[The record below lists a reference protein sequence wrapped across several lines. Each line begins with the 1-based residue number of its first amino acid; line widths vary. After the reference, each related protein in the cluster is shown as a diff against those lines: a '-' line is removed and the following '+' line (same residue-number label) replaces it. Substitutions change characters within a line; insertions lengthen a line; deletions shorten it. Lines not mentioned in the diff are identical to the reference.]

1 MAVKINLANIAIVLV
16 QPNISENIG
25 AAARAM
31 CNMGLRR
38 LIVVDP
44 PRCDLTRVCKMATQA
59 ALDVVENM
67 EACASLAEALRQFA
81 YVVGTTARLGGQ
93 RQVIRNPARLAEML
107 IPIAADNPVAILFG
121 PEDRGLT
128 NADLRFC
135 HSVATIPTADF
146 SSLNLAQA
154 VMVFCYELFR
164 FSLDAPRDVAPR
176 LANRFELDAMYA
188 QLQDVLL
195 RICFINP
202 SNPDYFMNNLRH
214 FGTRMQ
220 LRAKEVQIVRGICRQ
235 IDWYGKHCY
244 EQGWKSKAA
253 GAAKAAPAVA
263 GAGGGRRGRP
273 DGP

>member
-38 LIVVDP
+38 LILVDP
-44 PRCDLTRVCKMATQA
+44 PRCDLTRVCKMATHA
-59 ALDVVENM
+59 ALDVVEEM
-67 EACASLAEALRQFA
+67 EVFAGLAEALRDFT

-93 RQVIRNPARLAEML
+93 RQVIRTPARLAEML
-107 IPIAADNPVAILFG
+107 VPIAADNPVAILFG

-128 NADLRFC
+128 NEDLRFC
-135 HSVATIPTADF
+135 HAVATVPTADF

-154 VMVFCYELFR
+154 VMVVCYELFR
-164 FSLDAPRDVAPR
+164 CSLEAPKEFAPR
-176 LANRFELDAMYA
+176 LANRFELDAMYD
-188 QLQDVLL
+188 QLKDVLM

-202 SNPDYFMNNLRH
+202 ANPDYFMNNLRH

-220 LRAKEVQIVRGICRQ
+220 LRAKEVQIIRGICRQ
-235 IDWYGKHCY
+235 IDWYGKHCF
-244 EQGWKSKAA
+244 EQGRKSKDA
-253 GAAKAAPAVA
+253 GH
-263 GAGGGRRGRP
+263 
-273 DGP
+273 

>member
-1 MAVKINLANIAIVLV
+1 MTVAVNLANIAIVLV

-25 AAARAM
+25 AAARAI

-59 ALDVVENM
+59 ALDVVEEM
-67 EACASLAEALRQFA
+67 EVFTGLDEALRDFG

-93 RQVIRNPARLAEML
+93 RQVIRDPARLAEML
-107 IPIAADNPVAILFG
+107 VPVSAENQVAILFG

-128 NADLRFC
+128 NEDLRFC
-135 HSVATIPTADF
+135 HLVATIPTADF

-154 VMVFCYELFR
+154 VMVVCYELFR
-164 FSLDAPRDVAPR
+164 CSLETPKEFTPR

-188 QLQDVLL
+188 QLKDVLM

-202 SNPDYFMNNLRH
+202 ANPDYFMNNLRH

-220 LRAKEVQIVRGICRQ
+220 LRAKEVQIIRGICRQ
-235 IDWYGKHCY
+235 IDWYGKHCL
-244 EQGWKSKAA
+244 EQGKKSQDD
-253 GAAKAAPAVA
+253 
-263 GAGGGRRGRP
+263 GG
-273 DGP
+273 

>member
-1 MAVKINLANIAIVLV
+1 MTVAVNLANIAIVLV

-25 AAARAM
+25 AAARAI

-59 ALDVVENM
+59 ALDVVEEM
-67 EACASLAEALRQFA
+67 EVFTGLDEALRDFG

-93 RQVIRNPARLAEML
+93 RQVIRDPARLAEML
-107 IPIAADNPVAILFG
+107 VPVSAENQVAILFG

-128 NADLRFC
+128 NEDLRFC
-135 HSVATIPTADF
+135 HLVATIPTADF

-154 VMVFCYELFR
+154 VMVVCYELFR
-164 FSLDAPRDVAPR
+164 CSLETPKEFTPR

-188 QLQDVLL
+188 QLKDVLM

-202 SNPDYFMNNLRH
+202 ANPDYFMNNLRH

-220 LRAKEVQIVRGICRQ
+220 LRAKEVQIIRGICRQ
-235 IDWYGKHCY
+235 IDWYGKHCL
-244 EQGWKSKAA
+244 EQGKKSQD
-253 GAAKAAPAVA
+253 
-263 GAGGGRRGRP
+263 GGG
-273 DGP
+273 

>member
-1 MAVKINLANIAIVLV
+1 MAAAVNLANVAIVLV

-31 CNMGLRR
+31 RNMGLQR

-59 ALDVVENM
+59 ALDVVEEM
-67 EACASLAEALRQFA
+67 EICADLPEALREFA

-93 RQVIRNPARLAEML
+93 RQVISTPARLAEML
-107 IPIAADNPVAILFG
+107 VPIAAENPVALLFG

-128 NADLRFC
+128 NEDLRFC
-135 HSVATIPTADF
+135 HAVATIPTAGF

-154 VMVFCYELFR
+154 VMIFCYELSRCRLEAAREF
-164 FSLDAPRDVAPR
+164 APR

-220 LRAKEVQIVRGICRQ
+220 LRAKEVQIIRGICRQ
-235 IDWYGKHCY
+235 IDWYGKHCF
-244 EQGWKSKAA
+244 EQGRKSR
-253 GAAKAAPAVA
+253 GS
-263 GAGGGRRGRP
+263 GG
-273 DGP
+273 

>member
-1 MAVKINLANIAIVLV
+1 MAAAVNLANVAIVLV

-38 LIVVDP
+38 LIVVAP

-59 ALDVVENM
+59 AMDVVEGM
-67 EACASLAEALRQFA
+67 EVYASLSEALRDFA

-93 RQVIRNPARLAEML
+93 RQVVSSPQRLAEML
-107 IPIAADNPVAILFG
+107 VPIAADNPVAILFG

-128 NADLRFC
+128 NEDLRCC
-135 HSVATIPTADF
+135 HALATIPTADF

-154 VMVFCYELFR
+154 VMIFCYELFR
-164 FSLDAPRDVAPR
+164 CRLETSGEFTPR

-188 QLQDVLL
+188 QLRDVLL

-220 LRAKEVQIVRGICRQ
+220 LRAKEVQIIRGICRQ
-235 IDWYGKHCY
+235 IDWYGKHCFA
-244 EQGWKSKAA
+244 QGRKSE
-253 GAAKAAPAVA
+253 GS
-263 GAGGGRRGRP
+263 GG
-273 DGP
+273 

>member
-1 MAVKINLANIAIVLV
+1 MAVAVNLANIAIVLV

-25 AAARAM
+25 AAARAI

-59 ALDVVENM
+59 ALDVVEEM
-67 EACASLAEALRQFA
+67 EVFTGLDEALRDFG

-93 RQVIRNPARLAEML
+93 RQVIRDPARLAEML
-107 IPIAADNPVAILFG
+107 VPVSAENQVAILFG

-128 NADLRFC
+128 NEDLRFC
-135 HSVATIPTADF
+135 HLVATIPTADF

-154 VMVFCYELFR
+154 VMVVCYELFR
-164 FSLDAPRDVAPR
+164 CSLETPKEFTPR

-188 QLQDVLL
+188 QLKDVLM

-202 SNPDYFMNNLRH
+202 ANPDYFMNNLRH

-220 LRAKEVQIVRGICRQ
+220 LRAKEVQIIRGICRQ
-235 IDWYGKHCY
+235 IDWYGRHCL
-244 EQGWKSKAA
+244 EQGKKSQD
-253 GAAKAAPAVA
+253 
-263 GAGGGRRGRP
+263 GGG
-273 DGP
+273 

>member
-1 MAVKINLANIAIVLV
+1 MTVAVNLANIAIVLV

-25 AAARAM
+25 AAARAI

-59 ALDVVENM
+59 ALDVVEEM
-67 EACASLAEALRQFA
+67 EVFTGLDEALRDFG

-93 RQVIRNPARLAEML
+93 RQVIRDPARLAEML
-107 IPIAADNPVAILFG
+107 VPVSAENQVAILFG

-128 NADLRFC
+128 NEDLRFC
-135 HSVATIPTADF
+135 HLVATIPTADF

-154 VMVFCYELFR
+154 VMVVCYELFR
-164 FSLDAPRDVAPR
+164 CSLETPKEFTPR

-188 QLQDVLL
+188 QLKDVLM

-202 SNPDYFMNNLRH
+202 ANPDYFMNNLRH

-220 LRAKEVQIVRGICRQ
+220 LRAKEVQIIRGICRQ
-235 IDWYGKHCY
+235 IDWYGRHCL
-244 EQGWKSKAA
+244 EQGKKSQD
-253 GAAKAAPAVA
+253 
-263 GAGGGRRGRP
+263 GGG
-273 DGP
+273 

>member
-1 MAVKINLANIAIVLV
+1 MAVAVNLANIAIVLV

-25 AAARAM
+25 AAARAI

-59 ALDVVENM
+59 ALDVVEEM
-67 EACASLAEALRQFA
+67 EVFTGLDEALRDFG

-93 RQVIRNPARLAEML
+93 RQVIRDPARLAEML
-107 IPIAADNPVAILFG
+107 VPISAENQVAVLFG

-128 NADLRFC
+128 NEDLRFC
-135 HSVATIPTADF
+135 HLVATIPTADF

-154 VMVFCYELFR
+154 VMVVCYELFR
-164 FSLDAPRDVAPR
+164 CSLETPKEFTPR

-188 QLQDVLL
+188 QLKDVLM

-202 SNPDYFMNNLRH
+202 ANPDYFMNNLRH

-220 LRAKEVQIVRGICRQ
+220 LRAKEVQIIRGICRQ
-235 IDWYGKHCY
+235 IDWYGRHCL
-244 EQGWKSKAA
+244 EQGKKSQD
-253 GAAKAAPAVA
+253 
-263 GAGGGRRGRP
+263 GGG
-273 DGP
+273 

>member
-1 MAVKINLANIAIVLV
+1 MAAAVNLANVAIVLV

-31 CNMGLRR
+31 RNMGLRR
-38 LIVVDP
+38 LIVVAP

-59 ALDVVENM
+59 ALDVVEGM
-67 EACASLAEALRQFA
+67 EVYASLSEALRDFA

-93 RQVIRNPARLAEML
+93 RQVVSSPQRLAEML
-107 IPIAADNPVAILFG
+107 VPIAADNPVAILFG

-128 NADLRFC
+128 NEDLRFC
-135 HSVATIPTADF
+135 HTVATIPTADF

-154 VMVFCYELFR
+154 VMIFCYELFR
-164 FSLDAPRDVAPR
+164 CRLETSGEFTPR

-188 QLQDVLL
+188 QLRDVLL

-220 LRAKEVQIVRGICRQ
+220 LRAKEVQIIRGICRQ
-235 IDWYGKHCY
+235 IDWYGKHCFA
-244 EQGWKSKAA
+244 QGRKSKDS
-253 GAAKAAPAVA
+253 
-263 GAGGGRRGRP
+263 GG
-273 DGP
+273 

>member
-1 MAVKINLANIAIVLV
+1 MAATVNLANVAIVLV

-59 ALDVVENM
+59 ALDVVEAM
-67 EACASLAEALRQFA
+67 EVHADLSEALGEFT

-93 RQVIRNPARLAEML
+93 RQVISNPARLAEML
-107 IPIAADNPVAILFG
+107 VPIAAENPVAILFG

-128 NADLRFC
+128 NDDLRFC
-135 HSVATIPTADF
+135 HAVATIPTADF

-154 VMVFCYELFR
+154 VMIVCYELFR
-164 FSLDAPRDVAPR
+164 CRREAPREFSPR

-188 QLQDVLL
+188 QLKDVLL

-220 LRAKEVQIVRGICRQ
+220 LRAKEVQIIRGICRQ
-235 IDWYGKHCY
+235 IDWYGKHSY
-244 EQGWKSKAA
+244 EQGRKSNEK
-253 GAAKAAPAVA
+253 
-263 GAGGGRRGRP
+263 RRFRP
-273 DGP
+273 

>member
-1 MAVKINLANIAIVLV
+1 MAVAVNLANIAIVLV

-25 AAARAM
+25 AAARAI

-59 ALDVVENM
+59 ALDVVEEM
-67 EACASLAEALRQFA
+67 EVFTGLDEALRDFG

-93 RQVIRNPARLAEML
+93 RQVIRDPARLAEML
-107 IPIAADNPVAILFG
+107 VPISAENQVAVLFG

-128 NADLRFC
+128 NEDLRFC
-135 HSVATIPTADF
+135 HLVATIPTADF

-154 VMVFCYELFR
+154 VMVVCYELFR
-164 FSLDAPRDVAPR
+164 CSLETPKEFTPR

-188 QLQDVLL
+188 QLKDVLM

-202 SNPDYFMNNLRH
+202 ANPDYFMNNLRH

-220 LRAKEVQIVRGICRQ
+220 LRAKEVQIIRGICRQ
-235 IDWYGKHCY
+235 IDWYGKKCY
-244 EQGWKSKAA
+244 Q
-253 GAAKAAPAVA
+253 
-263 GAGGGRRGRP
+263 
-273 DGP
+273 DGLNDRWRLK

>member
-1 MAVKINLANIAIVLV
+1 MTSAVHLANVAVVLV

-44 PRCDLTRVCKMATQA
+44 PRCDLARVCKMATGPAMDVIEGMDVVADLPA
-59 ALDVVENM
+59 ALSE
-67 EACASLAEALRQFA
+67 FG
-81 YVVGTTARLGGQ
+81 YVVGTTARRGGQ
-93 RQVIRNPARLAEML
+93 RQVIGNPGRLAEML
-107 IPIAADNPVAILFG
+107 VPITAENRVAILFG

-128 NADLRFC
+128 NEDLRFC
-135 HSVATIPTADF
+135 HSVVTIPTADF

-154 VMVFCYELFR
+154 VMVVCWELFR
-164 FSLDAPRDVAPR
+164 CTLGEPADFAPR

-188 QLQDVLL
+188 QLKDVLV

-202 SNPDYFMNNLRH
+202 DNPDYFMNNLRH
-214 FGTRMQ
+214 FGTRMR

-235 IDWYGKHCY
+235 IGWYGDHRF
-244 EQGWKSKAA
+244 EEGRKAE
-253 GAAKAAPAVA
+253 
-263 GAGGGRRGRP
+263 RGEMER
-273 DGP
+273 

>member
-1 MAVKINLANIAIVLV
+1 MAVAVNLANIAIVLV

-25 AAARAM
+25 AAARAI

-59 ALDVVENM
+59 ALDVVEEM
-67 EACASLAEALRQFA
+67 EVFTGLDEALRDFG

-93 RQVIRNPARLAEML
+93 RQVIRDPARLAEML
-107 IPIAADNPVAILFG
+107 VPVSAENQVAILFG

-128 NADLRFC
+128 NEDLRFC
-135 HSVATIPTADF
+135 HLVATIPTADF

-154 VMVFCYELFR
+154 VMVVCYELFR
-164 FSLDAPRDVAPR
+164 CSLETPKEFTPR

-188 QLQDVLL
+188 QLKDVLM

-202 SNPDYFMNNLRH
+202 ANPDYFMNNLRH

-220 LRAKEVQIVRGICRQ
+220 LRAKEVQIIRGICRQ
-235 IDWYGKHCY
+235 IDWYGKHCL
-244 EQGWKSKAA
+244 EQGKKSQD
-253 GAAKAAPAVA
+253 
-263 GAGGGRRGRP
+263 GGG
-273 DGP
+273 

>member
-1 MAVKINLANIAIVLV
+1 MAVTVSLANIAIVLV

-59 ALDVVENM
+59 ALDVVEEM
-67 EACASLAEALRQFA
+67 EVFTGLDEALRVFS
-81 YVVGTTARLGGQ
+81 YVVGTTARMGGQ
-93 RQVIRNPARLAEML
+93 RQVIGSPARLAEML
-107 IPIAADNPVAILFG
+107 VPISAENQVAILFG

-128 NADLRFC
+128 NEDLRFC
-135 HSVATIPTADF
+135 HSTATIPTADF

-154 VMVFCYELFR
+154 VMVVCYELFR
-164 FSLDAPRDVAPR
+164 CSLETPKEFTPR

-188 QLQDVLL
+188 QLKDVLM

-202 SNPDYFMNNLRH
+202 ANPDYFMNNLRH

-220 LRAKEVQIVRGICRQ
+220 LRAKEVQIIRGICRQ
-235 IDWYGKHCY
+235 IDWFGKHCF
-244 EQGWKSKAA
+244 EQGKKSR
-253 GAAKAAPAVA
+253 
-263 GAGGGRRGRP
+263 GG
-273 DGP
+273 DG

>member
-1 MAVKINLANIAIVLV
+1 MAVTVSLANIAIVLV

-59 ALDVVENM
+59 ALDVVEEM
-67 EACASLAEALRQFA
+67 EVFTGLDEALRGFS
-81 YVVGTTARLGGQ
+81 YVVGTTARMGGQ
-93 RQVIRNPARLAEML
+93 RQVIGSPARLAEML
-107 IPIAADNPVAILFG
+107 VPISAENQVAILFG

-128 NADLRFC
+128 NEDLRFC
-135 HSVATIPTADF
+135 HSTATIPTADF

-154 VMVFCYELFR
+154 VMVVCYELFR
-164 FSLDAPRDVAPR
+164 CSLETPKEFTPR

-188 QLQDVLL
+188 QLKDVLM

-202 SNPDYFMNNLRH
+202 ANPDYFMNNLRH

-220 LRAKEVQIVRGICRQ
+220 LRAKEVQIIRGICRQ
-235 IDWYGKHCY
+235 IDWFGKHCF
-244 EQGWKSKAA
+244 EQGKKSR
-253 GAAKAAPAVA
+253 
-263 GAGGGRRGRP
+263 GG
-273 DGP
+273 DG

>member
-1 MAVKINLANIAIVLV
+1 MAVKINPANIAIVLV

-38 LIVVDP
+38 LILVDP

-59 ALDVVENM
+59 ALDVVEEM
-67 EACASLAEALRQFA
+67 EVFAELAEALRDFT

-93 RQVIRNPARLAEML
+93 RQVIRTPGRLAEML
-107 IPIAADNPVAILFG
+107 VPIAADNPVAIIFG

-128 NADLRFC
+128 NEDLRFC
-135 HSVATIPTADF
+135 HAVATIPTAQF

-154 VMVFCYELFR
+154 VMVVCYELFR
-164 FSLDAPRDVAPR
+164 CSLEAPQEFAPR

-188 QLQDVLL
+188 QLKDVLM

-202 SNPDYFMNNLRH
+202 ANPDYFMNNLRH

-220 LRAKEVQIVRGICRQ
+220 LRAKEVQIIRGICRQ
-235 IDWYGKHCY
+235 IDWYGKHCF
-244 EQGWKSKAA
+244 EKGRKTKDA
-253 GAAKAAPAVA
+253 GQEHWEI
-263 GAGGGRRGRP
+263 
-273 DGP
+273 

>member
-1 MAVKINLANIAIVLV
+1 MADRVNLANVAIVLV

-38 LIVVDP
+38 LLVVDP
-44 PRCDLTRVCKMATQA
+44 PRCDLTRVCKMATHA
-59 ALDVVENM
+59 ALDVVEEM
-67 EACASLAEALRQFA
+67 EVFAGLEEALGEFS

-93 RQVIRNPARLAEML
+93 RQVIGNPARLAEML
-107 IPIAADNPVAILFG
+107 APISAENQVAILFG

-128 NADLRFC
+128 NEDLRFC

-154 VMVFCYELFR
+154 VMVVCYELFR
-164 FSLDAPRDVAPR
+164 CSLDSPKEFMPR
-176 LANRFELDAMYA
+176 LANRFELDAMYE
-188 QLQDVLL
+188 QLQEVLL

-202 SNPDYFMNNLRH
+202 ANPDYFMNNLRH

-220 LRAKEVQIVRGICRQ
+220 LRAKEVQIIRGICRQ
-235 IDWYGKHCY
+235 IDWYGKHCF
-244 EQGWKSKAA
+244 EQGKKT
-253 GAAKAAPAVA
+253 KD
-263 GAGGGRRGRP
+263 GGR
-273 DGP
+273 

>member
-1 MAVKINLANIAIVLV
+1 MTATINLANIAIVLV

-31 CNMGLRR
+31 RNMGLRR

-59 ALDVVENM
+59 ALDVVEEM
-67 EACASLAEALRQFA
+67 EVFSGLAEALADFR

-93 RQVIRNPARLAEML
+93 RQVVSTPDRLAEML
-107 IPIAADNPVAILFG
+107 APISADNPVALLFG
-121 PEDRGLT
+121 PEDRGLS
-128 NADLRFC
+128 NEDLRFC
-135 HSVATIPTADF
+135 HALATIPTADF

-164 FSLDAPRDVAPR
+164 CRLEAPKEFTPR

-188 QLQDVLL
+188 HLQDVLM
-195 RICFINP
+195 RISFIQP
-202 SNPDYFMNNLRH
+202 SNPDYFMQNLRQ
-214 FGTRMQ
+214 FGARMR

-235 IDWYGKHCY
+235 IDWHGKNCY
-244 EQGWKSKAA
+244 EQGRRV
-253 GAAKAAPAVA
+253 GAAQPETGNRLDPKA
-263 GAGGGRRGRP
+263 
-273 DGP
+273 D

>member
-1 MAVKINLANIAIVLV
+1 MAVAVNLANIAIVLV

-25 AAARAM
+25 AAARAI

-59 ALDVVENM
+59 ALDVVEEM
-67 EACASLAEALRQFA
+67 EVFTGLDEALRDFG

-93 RQVIRNPARLAEML
+93 RQVIRDPARLAEML
-107 IPIAADNPVAILFG
+107 APISAENQVAVLFG

-128 NADLRFC
+128 NEDLRFC
-135 HSVATIPTADF
+135 HLVATIPTADF

-154 VMVFCYELFR
+154 VMVVCYELFR
-164 FSLDAPRDVAPR
+164 CSLETPKEFTPR

-188 QLQDVLL
+188 QLKDVLM

-202 SNPDYFMNNLRH
+202 ANPDYFMNNLRH

-220 LRAKEVQIVRGICRQ
+220 LRAKEVQIIRGICRQ
-235 IDWYGKHCY
+235 IDWYGRHCL
-244 EQGWKSKAA
+244 EQGKKSQD
-253 GAAKAAPAVA
+253 
-263 GAGGGRRGRP
+263 GGG
-273 DGP
+273 